1 MIHDVVAPAPTA
13 PQTSTDAGSH
23 APDRRGVPRDAAAP
37 RPHRVAQNAARAPA
51 AAAIVSQSALRL
63 PATLEGSS
71 GARMSVDVRLLGPAG
86 DATAASATRGLVAT
100 VIGSS
105 VASDVLLDLAGQRL
119 RLAGPRVHLPL
130 GAHLA
135 LELLPAGGG
144 PPIRDKAGLAGLA
157 AEQQRVVGGGQQ
169 PALPPALAMPDAT
182 LAARLVADWRALG
195 SAKASAKPALPVGR
209 ATIAAEDDPV
219 SSTPV
224 DRENSSRASFGLLA
238 EPGAPAQSFALW
250 RRARTPQ
257 ALDEAG
263 DHLLLTLDLS
273 RFGRITLEMWVDRK
287 RLQAVIRSPAALP
300 TDVRESLAQSVAAAA
315 EVAGRQPALVFRLVA
330 PGAPAPVPDAI
341 NA

>member
-1 MIHDVVAPAPTA
+1 MTWSRQRLQHRRHRPMPARTPRTGA
-13 PQTSTDAGSH
+13 ACH
-23 APDRRGVPRDAAAP
+23 AMRQRRDLD
-37 RPHRVAQNAARAPA
+37 RVAQNAARAPA

-63 PATLEGSS
+63 PAILEGSS

-100 VIGSS
+100 VIGNS

-130 GAHLA
+130 GARLA

-224 DRENSSRASFGLLA
+224 DRENRLA
-238 EPGAPAQSFALW
+238 RFVRPPG
-250 RRARTPQ
+250 RARGARPILRTLATGSHAASTRRSGRSS
-257 ALDEAG
+257 ALDVGSKPVRPDNAG
-263 DHLLLTLDLS
+263 DV
-273 RFGRITLEMWVDRK
+273 GRS
-287 RLQAVIRSPAALP
+287 QA
-300 TDVRESLAQSVAAAA
+300 
-315 EVAGRQPALVFRLVA
+315 A
-330 PGAPAPVPDAI
+330 PSGHP
-341 NA
+341 